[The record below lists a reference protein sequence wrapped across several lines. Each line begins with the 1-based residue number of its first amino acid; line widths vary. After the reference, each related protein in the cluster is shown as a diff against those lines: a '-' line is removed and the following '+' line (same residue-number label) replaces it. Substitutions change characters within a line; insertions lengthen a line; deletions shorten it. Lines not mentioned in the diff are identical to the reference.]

1 MGRKRQKQIKLCQW
15 HVKAIGK
22 PGGPGR
28 SSGRHVAGL
37 CRWPRLSAKPVVC
50 RRSDGTAIGKGHG
63 VGRRLPWASF
73 ANGRDL
79 PMVCRRQIIEFVDGC
94 FLPTAVLSAKNDFAH
109 GMSLHM
115 AGPSAK
121 YFCRWLRFAIG
132 KGCVLFADGLFLSH
146 RQTRQP
152 SANKPISVVKSP
164 VSVKKEY
171 RYCCL
176 LLPGRF

>member
-37 CRWPRLSAKPVVC
+37 CRWPRLSAKLVVC

-79 PMVCRRQIIEFVDGC
+79 PMVCRRQIIEFADGC
-94 FLPTAVLSAKNDFAH
+94 FLPIAVLSAKNDFAH
-109 GMSLHM
+109 GMSLRM
-115 AGPSAK
+115 TGPSAK
-121 YFCRWLRFAIG
+121 YFCRWLRALPSAKAVFYLPMAYSLAIG
-132 KGCVLFADGLFLSH
+132 KHGSR
-146 RQTRQP
+146 RQ
-152 SANKPISVVKSP
+152 IS
-164 VSVKKEY
+164 
-171 RYCCL
+171 
-176 LLPGRF
+176 RFR